1 MRYYKLPWL
10 ASMLIA
16 ILMFPTCA
24 SKKEAK
30 INPFFETWKEMA
42 ELSKGH
48 SPPVT
53 RRMTEAQEQ
62 IQELEAQQEEKKAKP
77 QRPLPIQKT
86 DISMYKT
93 SVVTALR
100 ALARAADL
108 NIIISSSVKGE
119 ISIRLKGTPWN
130 DAFCGL
136 LRTHGLT
143 YIWEGNIIRVMT
155 FEDLEHDLKM
165 EAIQEKRKSYE
176 LGMKRVEPL
185 MTKIIHIKFADAAG
199 LKESLQEL
207 LTKDKDG
214 KPRGTVR
221 VDEHTNSLLI
231 QAIRDDILKIIPL
244 VAELDRPTS
253 QILIEAQIV
262 EATRDTAQELR
273 MQWGGLYHAGACWI
287 TPGTNTTGNLGV
299 PLTTPVDPTTGSAA
313 NFPAD
318 LSEGTGL
325 SLGYGAQDVGSGL
338 LNTQLSALEQEGK
351 LNILSS
357 PSITTIDNQAAIIE
371 SGEEVPFQTT
381 DADGNINIE
390 WKKAMLSLE
399 VIPHVI
405 EDRILKIKIV
415 TNKDELDFTRTVG
428 GNPIVITKKAATNLI
443 LFDGQTTVIGGL
455 TKETTSESDSGV
467 PVLKDIPLLGYLFKG
482 NGTSNK
488 MEDVLIFITPHILK
502 EKDPA
507 RHASLQGEAAAPAG
521 HHAGSGRSSGAAQRN
536 EPKEAKQGKTLMSGE
551 QP

>member
-1 MRYYKLPWL
+1 MRYDKLPWV

-16 ILMFPTCA
+16 VLMLSGCA

-30 INPFFETWKEMA
+30 INPFFRTWKKMA
-42 ELSKGH
+42 ETSKGH
-48 SPPVT
+48 SPT
-53 RRMTEAQEQ
+53 AANRMNEAQEE
-62 IQELEAQQEEKKAKP
+62 IKALEAQEEEGKAKP
-77 QRPLPIQKT
+77 RRPLPTQHI

-119 ISIRLKGTPWN
+119 ISIRLEGTPWN

-143 YIWEGNIIRVMT
+143 YIWEGDIIRVMT
-155 FEDLEHDLKM
+155 MEDLEHDLKM
-165 EAIQEKRKSYE
+165 EAIKEKRKSYE
-176 LGMKRVEPL
+176 LGIKRVEPL

-214 KPRGTVR
+214 NPRGMVK
-221 VDEHTNSLLI
+221 VDEHTNSLVV
-231 QAIRDDILKIIPL
+231 QAICDDIRKIIPL

-262 EATRDTAQELR
+262 EATRDTAQELGI
-273 MQWGGLYHAGACWI
+273 QWGGLYHAGDYWI
-287 TPGTNTTGNLGV
+287 TPGANTTGNLGL
-299 PLTTPVDPTTGSAA
+299 PLTTPVDPTTGSAV

-325 SLGYGAQDVGSGL
+325 SLGYLAQDVGRGL
-338 LNTQLSALEQEGK
+338 LNIQLSALEQEGK

-405 EDRILKIKIV
+405 EDRILKMKIV
-415 TNKDELDFTRTVG
+415 TNKDELDFTRTVA
-428 GNPIVITKKAATNLI
+428 GNPTIITKKAATNLI

-467 PVLKDIPLLGYLFKG
+467 PGLKDIPLLGYLFKG
-482 NGTSNK
+482 SGTSNK

-507 RHASLQGEAAAPAG
+507 RHASFRGEAAEPARP
-521 HHAGSGRSSGAAQRN
+521 HAGSGPASSPAQRD
-536 EPKEAKQGKTLMSGE
+536 EPQETKQA